1 MFELNRIFASGGM
14 SVARS
19 RTFRRRT
26 GIGPIPVWI
35 SRSGPAPCRTT
46 RWRPSGSNSSPNRAT
61 KLAASAFSAAISI
74 RRAPSRA
81 ISVNGSMIEPGW

>member
-1 MFELNRIFASGGM
+1 MLELNRIFASAGT
-14 SVARS
+14 SAARS
-19 RTFRRRT
+19 RTFCRCT

-35 SRSGPAPCRTT
+35 VRSGPAPCRTT
-46 RWRPSGSNSSPNRAT
+46 RCRPSGNNSSPNRAT
-61 KLAASAFSAAISI
+61 KLAASAFSAAISM